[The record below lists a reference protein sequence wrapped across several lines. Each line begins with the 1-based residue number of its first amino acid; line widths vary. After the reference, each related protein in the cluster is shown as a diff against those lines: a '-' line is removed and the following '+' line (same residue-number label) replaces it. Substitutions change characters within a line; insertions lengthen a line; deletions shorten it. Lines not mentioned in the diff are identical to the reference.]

1 MKWYEEKRQEKVYTK
16 SLILDRVAM
25 IADTPCITNSSFLKN
40 QAKYSLLELRA
51 SSLSKY
57 SVILIFDKG
66 KVDPKAQNV
75 L

>member
-1 MKWYEEKRQEKVYTK
+1 
-16 SLILDRVAM
+16 M

-40 QAKYSLLELRA
+40 QAKCSLLELRA